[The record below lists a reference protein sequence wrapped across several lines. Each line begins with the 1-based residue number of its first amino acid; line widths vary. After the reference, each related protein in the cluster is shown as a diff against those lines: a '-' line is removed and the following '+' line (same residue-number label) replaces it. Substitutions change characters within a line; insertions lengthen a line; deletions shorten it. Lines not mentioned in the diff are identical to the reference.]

1 MKNTIRL
8 MTHNVWN
15 CDINFPW
22 WEEKGLDCS
31 ASARIDGL
39 VKVYK
44 DTLPDI
50 IGCQEV
56 SCLMADLL
64 KEKTKETGL
73 DYTLIWGRFTPILYR
88 ADKFELVD
96 SLFTTYPEFIEG
108 FEGSFNDVKSK
119 AFNIGVFR
127 EKSSG
132 FLFIFATTHL
142 WWKTSDKE
150 KAKTAGNDYQENSD
164 EAREFQVALMT
175 DAVLKFKEKYNCPA
189 IVVGDFNT
197 DYNSKAVKFLFQKGF
212 RHAHDVAT
220 DFTDDS
226 MGYHYCY
233 GSGYQDFYY
242 DKPFECAIDHI
253 FVIGERAGA
262 VKRFERYSPEY
273 YLPISDHSPAFID
286 FEVI

>member
-1 MKNTIRL
+1 

-22 WEEKGLDCS
+22 WEERGLDCS

-39 VKVYK
+39 IKVYK

-64 KEKTKETGL
+64 KEKTKSAGL
-73 DYTLIWGRFTPILYR
+73 DYTLIWGRFTPILFR
-88 ADKFELVD
+88 SDKFELID
-96 SLFTTYPEFIEG
+96 SVFETYPEFIEG
-108 FEGSFNDVKSK
+108 FEGSFNDVLSK
-119 AFNIGVFR
+119 AFNACVFR
-127 EKSSG
+127 EKESG
-132 FLFIFATTHL
+132 KIFIFATTHL

-164 EAREFQVALMT
+164 EAREFQVALMVKS
-175 DAVLKFKEKYNCPA
+175 VLQLKEKYNCPA
-189 IVVGDFNT
+189 IIVGDFNT
-197 DYNSKAVKFLFQKGF
+197 DYNSKAVKHLFDNGF
-212 RHAHDVAT
+212 SHAHDIAT
-220 DFTDDS
+220 DFSDDS
-226 MGYHYCY
+226 IGYHYCY
-233 GSGYQDFYY
+233 GSGYKNFYY

-253 FVIGERAGA
+253 FVIGEKAGA